1 MMPDSVVHIED
12 LLIRKQTA
20 DACFELEVPRLG
32 IRRGEMTAV
41 VGPSGCGKSTLFD
54 ALALAAPIVSVS
66 HFLFAPTEEVA
77 LDVGELV
84 MGDDL
89 DGLAELRRRHI
100 GYVLQTG
107 GLLPFLDV
115 ERNIALMLG
124 GSRRERRA
132 AASELAADV
141 GIGQHLK
148 RMPADLSAG
157 ERQRV
162 AICRALA
169 NRPALIIADEPTAAL
184 DPQTSDAAMER
195 LAHQVERL
203 GASCLIATHDWD
215 RVERLGLRRLKQHFE
230 PTGRIGWTRSVI
242 QE

>member
-1 MMPDSVVHIED
+1 VSAETLVSIDDM
-12 LLIRKQTA
+12 LIRKQTA
-20 DACFELEVPRLG
+20 DACFELIVPQLR
-32 IRRGEMTAV
+32 IRRGEMVAV
-41 VGPSGCGKSTLFD
+41 VGTSGCGKSTLFD
-54 ALALAAPIVSVS
+54 VLALAAPIVSVGR
-66 HFLFAPTEEVA
+66 FLFAPAIELVR
-77 LDVGELV
+77 DVGKLMMANEI
-84 MGDDL
+84 
-89 DGLAELRRRHI
+89 DGLASLRRRYI

-107 GLLPFLDV
+107 GLLPFLNV

-124 GSRRERRA
+124 GTERERRA

-141 GIGQHLK
+141 GIAQHLK

-162 AICRALA
+162 AICRALI
-169 NRPALIIADEPTAAL
+169 NRPSLILADEPTAAL
-184 DPQTSDAAMER
+184 DPHTSDAAMGR
-195 LAHQVERL
+195 LAQQVERL

-215 RVERLGLRRLKQHFE
+215 RVERLGLRRFRQHFE